1 MVRLE
6 PFFKWWT
13 TTWITVLPKHI
24 DMEIAAAV
32 RWNTAWFT
40 ASPKP
45 SVRESNLSMGWTTA
59 WFTVPPKHQ
68 NGYDTSF
75 WRWTTAWFTVHP
87 KLRESG
93 KLIQIRWTIAWIT
106 VPPKP
111 TTDILDRVSFGKLL
125 IELRYLRNSSSS
137 MKRSS
142 LVNYCLIY
150 GTSETRIRGTF
161 KKRGW
166 TTAWIAVLP
175 KPMIKAVH

>member
-1 MVRLE
+1 MVPSKLSVSVL
-6 PFFKWWT
+6 PIAAWWT
-13 TTWITVLPKHI
+13 TTWI
-24 DMEIAAAV
+24 
-32 RWNTAWFT
+32 
-40 ASPKP
+40 
-45 SVRESNLSMGWTTA
+45 
-59 WFTVPPKHQ
+59 TVPPKHQ

-75 WRWTTAWFTVHP
+75 WRWTTAWFTVLP

-175 KPMIKAVH
+175 KPSTQHELVKAQWTTTWITVPPKPSSSFVPIKLGLN